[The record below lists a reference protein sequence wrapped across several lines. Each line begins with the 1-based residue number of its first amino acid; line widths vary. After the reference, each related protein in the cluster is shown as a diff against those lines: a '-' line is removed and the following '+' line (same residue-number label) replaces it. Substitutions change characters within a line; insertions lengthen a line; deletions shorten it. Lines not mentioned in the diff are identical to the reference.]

1 MRRMMAT
8 AMAIVAL
15 AGCGPSTAPAPQRVI
30 KVTGE
35 AQKQLAS
42 ASEQNRAIG
51 LKRAIYDSGS
61 VCKRVTGSHFLSDY
75 KNMAVWQA
83 DCADGKGWA
92 VFVAP
97 EGSAQVRPCGDLKE
111 LKLPECSAPSVD
123 TAGDKKTAG
132 PNPAA

>member
-1 MRRMMAT
+1 MRQVV
-8 AMAIVAL
+8 AMAMLAL
-15 AGCGPSTAPAPQRVI
+15 GACDQSTTPAPQRPVI

-35 AQKQLAS
+35 AQKQLAA
-42 ASEQNRAIG
+42 ASEMDRAIG

-92 VFVAP
+92 VFIAP
-97 EGSAQVRPCGDLKE
+97 EGSAQVRPCADLKV
-111 LKLPECSAPSVD
+111 LKLPECSAPTLD
-123 TAGDKKTAG
+123 AAADKKTAG
-132 PNPAA
+132 AKPAA